1 MVSIPS
7 AFNVGSVLLAG
18 MRHLRHAACRADAR
32 SSLRADPEV
41 DDVAVLHDVVAAL
54 EAQRAVRLA
63 VREGARL
70 DERLERHDLGPYEVL
85 LEVRVDR
92 GGRLHGVRSLR
103 DGPRAGLA

>member
-7 AFNVGSVLLAG
+7 AFNVGLGPLAG

-41 DDVAVLHDVVAAL
+41 DDVAVLDDVVAAFD
-54 EAQRAVRLA
+54 AQSAVRLA
-63 VREGARL
+63 VREGPRL
-70 DERLERHDLGPYEVL
+70 DESLERHDLGPYEVL

-92 GGRLHGVRSLR
+92 GGRLHGRSGEHTSELQ
-103 DGPRAGLA
+103 